1 MNDPEKT
8 FALPFQW
15 ILQSDHSPSHTL
27 VKWLVQEIDPKATSP
42 IDSLIASDT
51 PIATLIAFKDA
62 FKHLR
67 LEGETLDDQ
76 SLGAVYYGL
85 TIASSIVHHRRRISR
100 QSDRALEEAFRK
112 IWSDETVDLRLRD
125 LTWRAFMILRTAAKD
140 SLPY

>member
-8 FALPFQW
+8 SALPLHW

-27 VKWLVQEIDPKATSP
+27 INWLVQEIDPKATSP
-42 IDSLIASDT
+42 IDSLISSDT
-51 PIATLIAFKDA
+51 PIATLIGYKNA

-76 SLGAVYYGL
+76 SLGAIYYGL
-85 TIASSIVHHRRRISR
+85 TIASSIVHHHRRISR
-100 QSDRALEEAFRK
+100 QSNRALEEAFRK
-112 IWSDETVDLRLRD
+112 IWSDETIDLRLRD
-125 LTWRAFMILRTAAKD
+125 LAWRAFVLLRTAIKD